1 MRITAKFFAVAA
13 LAIFAFASCSKK
25 NENEAPVSRE
35 THFVLNAASPETK
48 TGIYYDEGTYL
59 PYFQKDD
66 EIGLFVNALP
76 TKAGDLKTDAV
87 FANTAEDGEVA
98 QFEGTLENVE
108 PGSVTFYSFYPA
120 SAGKKVYINDET
132 VTFGLDVPSI
142 QHPAYD
148 NDYGYTFDPKADIL
162 IAKPATTTVD
172 QNNKAAAADIYFARL
187 TGVLRVAINAEST
200 DSDVYGERI
209 KSLKIETSAGNIAGR
224 IVVNPLT
231 GECTGINETGSS
243 KAIEAVIDDLDA
255 CTTYIG
261 YDGSNIVF
269 MGVAPVSIP
278 AGSDITFTINTVDAA
293 GKASHKIVKTVPN
306 LEQAIVFESSKPTV
320 INLTVYDTEIGAPD
334 EEDTTNYSG
343 EWVIAGTQT
352 NDYVMSQFVSGT
364 VYPAATASSINT
376 ESEVVTVV
384 GSKAPYKMTIAK
396 VAEGTYAGLYTIKD
410 AGNKYLTA
418 SATSASSQ
426 NYLTGV
432 DTPVAGSYWSISK
445 TEGVLDIIATKVD
458 ESYAREIRVNH
469 NNGNARFSCYKS
481 SSELPKVGLYPYSKV
496 VEALEPAA
504 TPVISCDNNTI
515 TITCATSGASIYYTL
530 GTTAENTANPTAEST
545 LYDADNKPTITADA
559 YIKAIAVADGFE
571 NSEIAAQAL
580 IYVDASTTYYVK
592 VTTTPEDWSGKY
604 LMLSTGVNAFNGQ
617 ISTTSTKYGLYAS
630 VVVSDGKIVSN
641 STVDAYAV
649 TITKSGDYYTIKTAG
664 NLFLYWTSGN
674 SLNGNAQLQN
684 DSKSLWSISN
694 NNGTISIANGNTSER
709 LIRFNSDRFA
719 CYTTNT
725 GTLIN
730 LYKLED
736 NRTKAPISW
745 PNATETVTKNGST
758 ITWGNGS
765 APVLTNTEGLDV
777 TYSAV
782 PETVATITS
791 AGVISIVGAGEA
803 TIKASYTGTAYKD
816 TEATFTLTVTD
827 ATPYT
832 IICNSNND
840 SYGTV
845 TPSSTT
851 VTVGSTVTLTIAA
864 NEGYKL
870 KSISATDASSNA
882 VSLTSVDDT
891 HRTFE
896 MPASNVTV
904 NAVFEENNTTSTY
917 VDILNN
923 ANTINST
930 STSYSTWSV
939 ASSATNSGAAYSG
952 QSAGGN
958 SSIQLRSNSNN
969 SGVVTTTSGGKVKK
983 IVVTWNSETQN
994 GRTLNVYGNNS
1005 AYSAATDLYDSSKQ
1019 GTLLGTIV
1027 YGTSTELEISG
1038 DYAFIGFRSASGAM
1052 YLSEV
1057 KITWEN

>member
-1 MRITAKFFAVAA
+1 MKKTVKY
-13 LAIFAFASCSKK
+13 LAIAVSAVLAIVSCQK
-25 NENEAPVSRE
+25 NETEAPVSHQ
-35 THFVLNAASPETK
+35 THFVLNATSPETK
-48 TGIYYDEGTYL
+48 TGIMYDEGSYI
-59 PYFQKDD
+59 PFFQNGD
-66 EIGLFVNALP
+66 EIGLFVNTLP
-76 TKAGDLKTDAV
+76 TTAGDMTTDAV
-87 FANTAEDGEVA
+87 FANSAADGADA
-98 QFEGTLENVE
+98 QFEGTLEVD

-120 SAGKKVYINDET
+120 SAGKRVYIKDGT
-132 VTFGLDVPSI
+132 VTLGLDVPST
-142 QHPAYD
+142 QHPTYD
-148 NDYGYTFDPKADIL
+148 AGMSSYTFDPKADIL

-172 QNNKAAAADIYFARL
+172 ASHNAEATDMYFARL
-187 TGVLRVAINAEST
+187 TAVLRVAVKAESNS
-200 DSDVYGERI
+200 SDVYGERI
-209 KSLKIETSAGNIAGR
+209 KSIKIETSAGHIAGR

-231 GECTGINETGSS
+231 GECSGVNEVGGS
-243 KAIEAVIDDLDA
+243 KAIEAVIDDPDD
-255 CTTYIG
+255 CSVYVG
-261 YDGSNIVF
+261 YEGSNIVF

-278 AGSDITFTINTVDAA
+278 SGSDLTFTINTIDAS
-293 GKASHKIVKTVPN
+293 GKASHKIVKTVQDIEN
-306 LEQAIVFESSKPTV
+306 AIAFESSKPTV
-320 INLTVYDTEIGAPD
+320 INLTVYNSEIGDPD
-334 EEDTTNYSG
+334 EEDTTDYTG

-352 NDYVMSQFVSGT
+352 NDYILSQFVSGN
-364 VYPAATASSINT
+364 VYPAVAATSIDAEN
-376 ESEVVTVV
+376 EIVTVV
-384 GSKAPYKMTIAK
+384 GSKTPYKLTIAK
-396 VAEGTYAGLYTIKD
+396 EAEGTYAGLYTIKD

-432 DTPVAGSYWSISK
+432 DTPVAGSYWNISK

-458 ESYAREIRVNH
+458 ESFAREIRVNY
-469 NNGNARFSCYKS
+469 NSGNPRFSCYKAS
-481 SSELPKVGLYPYSKV
+481 SSLPKVGLYPYSKV
-496 VEALEPAA
+496 VEDLEPAA

-515 TITCATSGASIYYTL
+515 TITCATTGAKIYYTL

-559 YIKAIAVADGFE
+559 YIKAIAIAEGYE
-571 NSEIAAQAL
+571 NSEVAGQAL
-580 IYVDASTTYYVK
+580 TYQDANTIYYVK
-592 VTTTPEDWSGKY
+592 VTAAPTDWSGDY
-604 LMLSTGVNAFNGQ
+604 LIVYDNGTSSKVLTGVSSNVGQ
-617 ISTTSTKYGLYAS
+617 QADVVITNSKIVASDYSDYNIVIAAGPTSGKYTMKMGNSYLAYTSTAASGSNNLYTVNSATANGSEWTLS
-630 VVVSDGKIVSN
+630 VD
-641 STVDAYAV
+641 DAQNVYNNKRYLRYN
-649 TITKSGDYYTIKTAG
+649 TGSPRFCCY
-664 NLFLYWTSGN
+664 TSG
-674 SLNGNAQLQN
+674 QN
-684 DSKSLWSISN
+684 KIS
-694 NNGTISIANGNTSER
+694 
-709 LIRFNSDRFA
+709 F
-719 CYTTNT
+719 
-725 GTLIN
+725 
-730 LYKLED
+730 YKLED
-736 NRTKAPISW
+736 IRTEAPISW

-816 TEATFTLTVTD
+816 TEVTFTLTVTD

-832 IICNSNND
+832 IACNSNNN

-851 VTVGSTVTLTIAA
+851 ATVGSTVILTIAA

-870 KSISATDASSNA
+870 KSISAADASSSA

-923 ANTINST
+923 ANTIKNT
-930 STSYSTWSV
+930 TTTSYSTWTV

-952 QSAGGN
+952 QSAGSN
-958 SSIQLRSNSNN
+958 SSIQLRSNNNN

-983 IVVTWNSETQN
+983 IVVAWQSETQS
-994 GRTLNVYGNNS
+994 GRTLNIYGNSS
-1005 AYSAATDLYDSSKQ
+1005 AYTAATDLYDTSKQ

-1027 YGTSTELEISG
+1027 CGTSTELEISG

>member
-1 MRITAKFFAVAA
+1 MKKTVKYLAAAV
-13 LAIFAFASCSKK
+13 LAVIAIVSCQK
-25 NENEAPVSRE
+25 NETETPVSRQ
-35 THFVLNAASPETK
+35 THFVLNATSPETR
-48 TGIYYDEGTYL
+48 TGIMYDEGSYI
-59 PYFQKDD
+59 PFFQNGD

-76 TKAGDLKTDAV
+76 TKAGDMTTDAV
-87 FANTAEDGEVA
+87 FANSASDGADA
-98 QFEGTLENVE
+98 QFEGTLEVD

-120 SAGKKVYINDET
+120 SAGKKVYVNNET
-132 VTFGLDVPSI
+132 VTLGLDVPST

-148 NDYGYTFDPKADIL
+148 AGMSSYTFDPKADIL

-172 QNNKAAAADIYFARL
+172 ASHNAEAADMYFARL
-187 TGVLRVAINAEST
+187 TAVLRIAVKAEST
-200 DSDVYGERI
+200 SSDVYGEKI
-209 KSLKIETSAGNIAGR
+209 KSIKIETSAGNIAGR

-231 GECTGINETGSS
+231 GECTGVNEAGGS
-243 KAIEAVIDDLDA
+243 KAIEAIIDNPDD
-255 CTTYIG
+255 CSVYVG
-261 YDGSNIVF
+261 YEGSNIVF

-278 AGSDITFTINTVDAA
+278 SGSDLTFTINTIDAS
-293 GKASHKIVKTVPN
+293 GKASHKIVKTVSGIEN
-306 LEQAIVFESSKPTV
+306 AIAFESSKPTV
-320 INLTVYDTEIGAPD
+320 INLTVYDSEIGDPD
-334 EEDTTNYSG
+334 EEDTTDYTG

-352 NDYVMSQFVSGT
+352 NDYILSQFVSGN
-364 VYPAATASSINT
+364 VYPAVEATSIDAEN
-376 ESEVVTVV
+376 EIVTVV
-384 GSKAPYKMTIAK
+384 GSKTPYKLTIAK

-432 DTPVAGSYWSISK
+432 DTPVAGSYWNISK

-571 NSEIAAQAL
+571 NSAVAAQAL
-580 IYVDASTTYYVK
+580 TYVNASTTYYVK

-604 LMLSTGVNAFNGQ
+604 LILSTGTNAFNGQ
-617 ISTTSTKYGLYAS
+617 ISTTSTKYGLYAP
-630 VVVSDGKIVSN
+630 VDVSDGKIVSN

-649 TITKSGDYYTIKTAG
+649 TITKSGDHYTIKTAN
-664 NLFLYWTSGN
+664 NLYLYWTSGN
-674 SLNGNAQLQN
+674 SLNGNAQLQS
-684 DSKSLWSISN
+684 DSKSFWSISN
-694 NNGTISIANGNTSER
+694 NNGAISIANVNTPTR

-736 NRTKAPISW
+736 NRTEAPIFW
-745 PNATETVTKNGST
+745 PNAAETVTKNGST

-832 IICNSNND
+832 ITCNSNNN

-851 VTVGSTVTLTIAA
+851 ATVGSTVTLTIAA

-882 VSLTSVDDT
+882 ISFTSVDDT
-891 HRTFE
+891 HRTFV

-904 NAVFEENNTTSTY
+904 NAVFEDNNTTSTY

-923 ANTINST
+923 ANTINDAT
-930 STSYSTWSV
+930 ATAYSTWSV
-939 ASSATNSGAAYSG
+939 SSEDTNSGAAYSG
-952 QSAGGN
+952 QSAGSH
-958 SSIQLRSNSNN
+958 SSIQLRSKNNN

-983 IVVTWNSETQN
+983 IVVTWESNTAN
-994 GRTLNVYGNNS
+994 GRTLNIYGNDS
-1005 AYSAATDLYDSSKQ
+1005 AYSDATDLYDSSKQ

-1027 YGTSTELEISG
+1027 CGTSTELEISG
-1038 DYAFIGFRSASGAM
+1038 DYAFIGFRSASDAM

>member
-1 MRITAKFFAVAA
+1 MKSTIKYLAIVA
-13 LAIFAFASCSKK
+13 LACLSLVSCKM
-25 NENEAPVSRE
+25 NEAEAPISAE
-35 THFVLNAASPETK
+35 THFILNATSPKTK
-48 TGIYYDEGTYL
+48 TGIIYDDGSYL
-59 PYFQKDD
+59 PYFQNGD

-76 TKAGDLKTDAV
+76 TKTADMSTDAV
-87 FANTAEDGEVA
+87 FANSASDGTDA
-98 QFEGTLENVE
+98 QFEGTLEVD

-120 SAGKKVYINDET
+120 SAGKKVYVNNET
-132 VTFGLDVPSI
+132 VTLGLDVPST

-148 NDYGYTFDPKADIL
+148 AGMESYTFDPKADIL

-172 QNNKAAAADIYFARL
+172 ASHNAAAADIYFARL
-187 TGVLRVAINAEST
+187 TAVLRVAVKAESNS
-200 DSDVYGERI
+200 SDVYGERI
-209 KSLKIETSAGNIAGR
+209 KSIKIETSAGNIAGR

-231 GECTGINETGSS
+231 GECTGVNEVGGS
-243 KAIEAVIDDLDA
+243 KAIEAVIDDPDD
-255 CTTYIG
+255 CSVYVG
-261 YDGSNIVF
+261 YEGSNIVF

-278 AGSDITFTINTVDAA
+278 SGSDLTFTINTIDAT
-293 GKASHKIVKTVPN
+293 GKASHKIVKTVQDIEN
-306 LEQAIVFESSKPTV
+306 AIAFESSKPTV
-320 INLTVYDTEIGAPD
+320 INLTVYNSEIGDPD
-334 EEDTTNYSG
+334 EEDTTDYTG

-352 NDYVMSQFVSGT
+352 NDYILSQFVSGN
-364 VYPAATASSINT
+364 VYPAVEATSIDAEN
-376 ESEVVTVV
+376 EIVTVV
-384 GSKAPYKMTIAK
+384 GSKTPYKLTIAK
-396 VAEGTYAGLYTIKD
+396 EAEGTYAGLYTIKD

-418 SATSASSQ
+418 SATSASGQ

-432 DTPVAGSYWSISK
+432 ETPVAGSYWNISK
-445 TEGVLDIIATKVD
+445 TEGVLDIIAANVD

-469 NNGNARFSCYKS
+469 NSGNNPRFSCYKAS
-481 SSELPKVGLYPYSKV
+481 SPQPKVGLYPYSKV

-515 TITCATSGASIYYTL
+515 TITCETSGASIYYTL

-571 NSEIAAQAL
+571 NSEIAAQTL
-580 IYVDASTTYYVK
+580 TYVDASTIYYVK
-592 VTTTPEDWSGKY
+592 VTEAPTDWSGDY
-604 LMLSTGVNAFNGQ
+604 LIVYDNGNSSKVLTGVSGSIGQ
-617 ISTTSTKYGLYAS
+617 QADVIITNSKIVASDYSDYNIVIAAGSTSGKYTMKLGNSYLAYTSTA
-630 VVVSDGKIVSN
+630 
-641 STVDAYAV
+641 
-649 TITKSGDYYTIKTAG
+649 
-664 NLFLYWTSGN
+664 TSG
-674 SLNGNAQLQN
+674 
-684 DSKSLWSISN
+684 SN
-694 NNGTISIANGNTSER
+694 NLYTVSSATDNGSQWTLSVDDAQNVYNDKR
-709 LIRFNSDRFA
+709 YLR
-719 CYTTNT
+719 YNT
-725 GTLIN
+725 GSPRFCCYVSGQQHISF
-730 LYKLED
+730 YKLED
-736 NRTKAPISW
+736 NRPFAPISW

-765 APVLTNTEGLDV
+765 APVLTNAEGLAV

-782 PETVATITS
+782 PESVATITP
-791 AGVISIVGAGEA
+791 AGAISIVGAGTA
-803 TIKASYTGTAYKD
+803 TIKASYTGAAYKD
-816 TEATFTLTVTD
+816 TEATFTLTVID

-832 IICNSNND
+832 IACNSNDD
-840 SYGTV
+840 SFGTV
-845 TPSSTT
+845 TPSATT
-851 VTVGSTVTLTIAA
+851 ATVGSTVTLTIAA

-904 NAVFEENNTTSTY
+904 NVVFEDNNTTSTY

-923 ANTINST
+923 SNTINATT
-930 STSYSTWSV
+930 SSYSDWSV
-939 ASSATNSGAAYSG
+939 ASTSTNSGAAYSG
-952 QSAGGN
+952 QSAGSY

-983 IVVTWNSETQN
+983 IVVTWESNTAS
-994 GRTLNVYGNNS
+994 GRTLNIYGNNS